1 VRRRFLQ
8 LKVLEFLAREASLEY
23 MCRHNQLAL
32 SPGSS
37 ANSTPLSTS
46 RTGTSCRTSAG
57 GATDPSVAPA
67 GAGGSPGLAPAA
79 VLAVAWEGSTHSA
92 RGPTSSRLWA
102 SSPGCQASARSALS
116 TQRSWSTKAMCP
128 GVEGPARRHDQHR
141 SGSQGP
147 MAAAQQPISFELE
160 TFRAAGADLL
170 LTGSSGLLTGSSG
183 LLTGSRAV
191 LTGGNQL
198 PTDAPGAF
206 SAGSRGRG
214 SSGGA
219 DIQQQ
224 QQQQRVPKLGSSVQA
239 AVQAFEAKAS
249 ESAASF
255 PMLPRPQPPKLAAPA
270 AAGGSRRQPG
280 HMRLVCEV
288 DCAEAAPAA
297 SGSGAAA
304 AAAGQHDA
312 PISLSAGQH
321 DVLRRNSTEQE
332 QRLAGGGSRH
342 AAAPPPIPLL
352 KLPTHSTTNACVESE
367 GSSCRKQPL
376 THSGRLAWQPLGSP
390 QGDEAL
396 DARLPATA
404 EGLTSTCGSS
414 SSSRGS
420 SGSSSEGGVSP
431 RCDIEGW
438 EVPASVRS
446 QRRIKQ
452 PQLTG
457 DASWDNIIID
467 TWERE
472 TGLEFQFDG
481 LSETDTTT
489 CSGSTTAGGSS
500 GSTPRAGI
508 PGSSSSSPCQPAETD
523 QAGSDHKLRDI
534 PESQPSDAAAPPQL
548 QEVRLSRH
556 LNVRLSNLGPTFIL
570 LSVGVPWL
578 SSLQWFLLVCCTIL

>member
-1 VRRRFLQ
+1 MRRRFLQ

-37 ANSTPLSTS
+37 NASTPLSTS
-46 RTGTSCRTSAG
+46 RTGNSCRTSAG
-57 GATDPSVAPA
+57 GGGTADPSVGRA
-67 GAGGSPGLAPAA
+67 GAGGSPGLATAA
-79 VLAVAWEGSTHSA
+79 LGLLAAGAAGWEGSSHSA

-116 TQRSWSTKAMCP
+116 TQRSWSTKALCS
-128 GVEGPARRHDQHR
+128 GVEGPARRHDQHGGG
-141 SGSQGP
+141 SVTGSQGP

-160 TFRAAGADLL
+160 TFRVAGADLL
-170 LTGSSGLLTGSSG
+170 LTGSSGLLTGSS
-183 LLTGSRAV
+183 AV
-191 LTGGNQL
+191 LTGSSGL
-198 PTDAPGAF
+198 HTDATGAF

-219 DIQQQ
+219 NIQQPQ

-255 PMLPRPQPPKLAAPA
+255 PMLPRPQPPKAAAPA
-270 AAGGSRRQPG
+270 AAAGGRRQPG
-280 HMRLVCEV
+280 HMRLVC
-288 DCAEAAPAA
+288 AEAAPAA
-297 SGSGAAA
+297 VGSGAAA
-304 AAAGQHDA
+304 VKHDD
-312 PISLSAGQH
+312 PVSLSAGQQ
-321 DVLRRNSTEQE
+321 DVLRTNSTEQQQQQAPFSV
-332 QRLAGGGSRH
+332 QRLAGGGSRQ
-342 AAAPPPIPLL
+342 AALPPIPML
-352 KLPTHSTTNACVESE
+352 KLPTHNSTNACVDSE

-390 QGDEAL
+390 QSDAAL
-396 DARLPATA
+396 DAGLPATA
-404 EGLTSTCGSS
+404 GGLTSPCGS

-420 SGSSSEGGVSP
+420 SGSSSDGGVSP

-452 PQLTG
+452 PELTG

-481 LSETDTTT
+481 LSETDTAT
-489 CSGSTTAGGSS
+489 CSGSTSR
-500 GSTPRAGI
+500 GSTPRAAI
-508 PGSSSSSPCQPAETD
+508 PGSSSSSPCQPTSPN
-523 QAGSDHKLRDI
+523 QAVSERGLRDF
-534 PESQPSDAAAPPQL
+534 PQSQTSGATAPSQL
-548 QEVRLSRH
+548 QEVRLFPRIDI
-556 LNVRLSNLGPTFIL
+556 RLRILGLVSIL
-570 LSVGVPWL
+570 LSVGV
-578 SSLQWFLLVCCTIL
+578 ILCL